1 MSFSSDE
8 ARADSPLASTQGLAR
23 SDELNH
29 GPPPATAWRAP
40 SHVPRVGP
48 WPKLRQT
55 IALVVVLSLAL
66 SLVAF
71 AIALPETTR
80 ADSGCCAPGSG
91 ALAKDFSAYYVAAWR
106 LFHDPA
112 NIYTKGSVPDGG
124 PQVLPQPQGYKY
136 LPSFLVLAA
145 PLLLLPYQTA
155 LLAFDFFQLLLL
167 PLVALLLY
175 RIMKGRGVV
184 AVAVVEAAVLLV
196 PSPYPGWGLSAAYYW
211 QWGEGQAKVL
221 VTFLLVLALYL
232 AKTGRPKLAGVA
244 CALASFD
251 PRFLILAVPLLAAY
265 SKGKWR
271 QVAAAFA
278 AAFVLLN
285 LPLFSFG
292 VTVRM
297 VQMLESGGALTL
309 PFPYSWI
316 PVVAVALLTVVDWR
330 LVREALGPKRALQGE
345 GGSGPLAA
353 S

>member
-40 SHVPRVGP
+40 SHVSRVGP

-80 ADSGCCAPGSG
+80 ADSGCCAPGSS

-175 RIMKGRGVV
+175 RIM
-184 AVAVVEAAVLLV
+184 
-196 PSPYPGWGLSAAYYW
+196 
-211 QWGEGQAKVL
+211 
-221 VTFLLVLALYL
+221 
-232 AKTGRPKLAGVA
+232 
-244 CALASFD
+244 
-251 PRFLILAVPLLAAY
+251 
-265 SKGKWR
+265 
-271 QVAAAFA
+271 
-278 AAFVLLN
+278 
-285 LPLFSFG
+285 
-292 VTVRM
+292 
-297 VQMLESGGALTL
+297 
-309 PFPYSWI
+309 
-316 PVVAVALLTVVDWR
+316 
-330 LVREALGPKRALQGE
+330 
-345 GGSGPLAA
+345 
-353 S
+353 